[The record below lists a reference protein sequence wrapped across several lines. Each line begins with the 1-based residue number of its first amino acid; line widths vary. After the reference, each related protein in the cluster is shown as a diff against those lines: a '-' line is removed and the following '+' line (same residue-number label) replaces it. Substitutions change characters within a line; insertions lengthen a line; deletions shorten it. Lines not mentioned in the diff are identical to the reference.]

1 MGSFL
6 VIFPTPCFDDYL
18 GVRQAG
24 EPVFVQAFAP
34 ETSVERFDISV
45 LIGLARFNQK
55 QFHSAQMGP
64 QQHGSPAK
72 LFSIV
77 SADRFRQ
84 PALHGQSIQNTRQ
97 RLPTNGPLRHD
108 GKAPRLVLGALLCV
122 FVKGVSVHRCR
133 REQESRSAGSPA
145 IDKSADMSALSWRSN
160 NSAAHQPHLDR
171 EQLLAAPLSFS
182 AHSALAKV
190 IVSSKN
196 RLAGRSGSLKGR
208 ADRQLLD
215 KQRADPADI
224 KRVLALFLADYV
236 SIL

>member
-1 MGSFL
+1 MLLKYGGTSIEQSLSQGHNLPQGS
-6 VIFPTPCFDDYL
+6 
-18 GVRQAG
+18 
-24 EPVFVQAFAP
+24 
-34 ETSVERFDISV
+34 IS
-45 LIGLARFNQK
+45 
-55 QFHSAQMGP
+55 
-64 QQHGSPAK
+64 
-72 LFSIV
+72 
-77 SADRFRQ
+77 
-84 PALHGQSIQNTRQ
+84 
-97 RLPTNGPLRHD
+97 
-108 GKAPRLVLGALLCV
+108 KAPRLVLGALLCV